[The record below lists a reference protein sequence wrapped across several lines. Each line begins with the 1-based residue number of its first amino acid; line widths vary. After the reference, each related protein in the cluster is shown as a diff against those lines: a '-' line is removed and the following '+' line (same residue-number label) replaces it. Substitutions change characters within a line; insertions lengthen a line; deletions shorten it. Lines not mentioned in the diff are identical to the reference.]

1 MLHTFSPGDA
11 SITIYTTRE
20 GVLSPVGHDLAFDA
34 PAFSI
39 RFDDESR
46 VLDADLD
53 TTAITLL
60 GSVNAQGGIF
70 AVSASDAKEITNNLH
85 TKVLATRSHP
95 KAALTAKNVH
105 LDGTSLRGT
114 LSLAGKS
121 REVDVSLERRD
132 AGVLARLSV
141 HQPDFGITPYS
152 AMFGAL
158 KVSAEV
164 RVVVELRSLP
174 TSPSRPT
181 P

>member
-20 GVLSPVGHDLAFDA
+20 GLLSSVGHDLAFDA
-34 PAFSI
+34 PTFSI
-39 RFDDESR
+39 RFDDESH

-53 TTAITLL
+53 ATAIAVL
-60 GSVNAQGGIF
+60 GSVNAEGEIV
-70 AVSASDAKEITNNLH
+70 AVSASDTEEITNNVH
-85 TKVLATRSHP
+85 TKVLATESHP
-95 KAALTAKNVH
+95 KASLTAKNVN
-105 LDGTSLRGT
+105 LDMGSFRGT

-121 REVDVSLERRD
+121 REVDVILEPRD
-132 AGVLARLSV
+132 TGLLARLSV

-158 KVSAEV
+158 KVSADV
-164 RVVVELRSLP
+164 RVVVALKSLP